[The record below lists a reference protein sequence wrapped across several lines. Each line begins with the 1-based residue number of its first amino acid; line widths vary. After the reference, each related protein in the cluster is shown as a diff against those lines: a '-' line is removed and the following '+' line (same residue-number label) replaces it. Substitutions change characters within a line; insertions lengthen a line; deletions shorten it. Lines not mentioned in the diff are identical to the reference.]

1 MKYDGIGLTLLN
13 AGDLSET
20 VIRLAAQNTLGIAAA
35 DGMLTLV
42 RGGKAFRCADTPEG
56 YELLSAIAEGRNGQ
70 NSEDTELLALLSG
83 EMPLTAE
90 ETKRFGFDKN
100 KPICVIALETGADER
115 RKPDPALRELIPM
128 EKEDRLLAL
137 RDGRTVLIKRSE
149 DEAEAAEF
157 ALALTGTVE
166 DETGIR
172 LKAGISNCC
181 KEPGR
186 LPEAFREA
194 LSALRI
200 GSIFRMPEPVYLY
213 REQVLERLLS
223 EIPEETRT
231 RFRKSLICGNVRKT
245 LNEETLNTAEAFFKS
260 DLNLSDTARQLFIHR
275 NTLLYR
281 LEKIRKETG
290 LDLRKFNDAV
300 AFKILIL
307 LPD

>member
-1 MKYDGIGLTLLN
+1 
-13 AGDLSET
+13 
-20 VIRLAAQNTLGIAAA
+20 
-35 DGMLTLV
+35 
-42 RGGKAFRCADTPEG
+42 
-56 YELLSAIAEGRNGQ
+56 
-70 NSEDTELLALLSG
+70 
-83 EMPLTAE
+83 MP
-90 ETKRFGFDKN
+90 D
-100 KPICVIALETGADER
+100 
-115 RKPDPALRELIPM
+115 
-128 EKEDRLLAL
+128 
-137 RDGRTVLIKRSE
+137 
-149 DEAEAAEF
+149 
-157 ALALTGTVE
+157 
-166 DETGIR
+166 
-172 LKAGISNCC
+172 
-181 KEPGR
+181 
-186 LPEAFREA
+186 
-194 LSALRI
+194 
-200 GSIFRMPEPVYLY
+200 PVYLY

>member
-137 RDGRTVLIKRSE
+137 RDGRTVLIN
-149 DEAEAAEF
+149 AAK
-157 ALALTGTVE
+157 T
-166 DETGIR
+166 R
-172 LKAGISNCC
+172 L
-181 KEPGR
+181 
-186 LPEAFREA
+186 
-194 LSALRI
+194 
-200 GSIFRMPEPVYLY
+200 
-213 REQVLERLLS
+213 
-223 EIPEETRT
+223 
-231 RFRKSLICGNVRKT
+231 
-245 LNEETLNTAEAFFKS
+245 
-260 DLNLSDTARQLFIHR
+260 RQR
-275 NTLLYR
+275 NSPWR
-281 LEKIRKETG
+281 
-290 LDLRKFNDAV
+290 
-300 AFKILIL
+300 
-307 LPD
+307 